1 MPIPTPSGLPYL
13 EVMRATYEDLQRWK
27 VRAADTEPP
36 LRGSKMYI
44 DDAVFPRHPI
54 SEVART
60 SLMLSGEH
68 LRLARDAF
76 EAGQLYPS
84 AHFTVLRGALVGAAQ
99 GVWVLSPEDR
109 EERRERGLTVLT
121 EMHTQMSKHY
131 KRLEK
136 LSLSETERQELRAQ
150 QSWLAT
156 RVEEVAAV
164 RSGKAALNLTDT
176 VIPEALDHVFPDA
189 ARRESG
195 RTLWTLMSGDAHV
208 LGWST
213 ATRGQMG
220 LTNRASG
227 LAEGSVRGSFADI
240 AQPFMAAH
248 RLLRAGWSLFDR
260 RCDHP

>member
-1 MPIPTPSGLPYL
+1 M
-13 EVMRATYEDLQRWK
+13 
-27 VRAADTEPP
+27 
-36 LRGSKMYI
+36 
-44 DDAVFPRHPI
+44 
-54 SEVART
+54 
-60 SLMLSGEH
+60 
-68 LRLARDAF
+68 
-76 EAGQLYPS
+76 
-84 AHFTVLRGALVGAAQ
+84 
-99 GVWVLSPEDR
+99 LSPEDR

-121 EMHTQMSKHY
+121 EMHAQMRKHY

-150 QSWLAT
+150 QSWLTT
-156 RVEEVAAV
+156 RVEEIAAV

-220 LTNRASG
+220 PTNRASG
-227 LAEGSVRGSFADI
+227 LAEGSVRGSFATL
-240 AQPFMAAH
+240 PS
-248 RLLRAGWSLFDR
+248 RS
-260 RCDHP
+260 